1 MWAVP
6 ASARAAPLQCR
17 AGEHC
22 RLVELPEPRPT
33 LGRTQTVFP
42 SCASSAVA
50 LETVYTNA
58 RANARVPFRLTNPP
72 VDPVSRRSSNSRA
85 PTVDGPKRNQVSR
98 QQMDRSTDE
107 IARRWVYTFR
117 RLGVGR
123 ASGSR
128 QASSFYLW
136 YLTIAGVPAPRRK
149 PAPGCVIHKTRP
161 TGPDAGQHG
170 RLPGEILQP
179 KGLSQGEQWRR
190 RPNTSV
196 RALLFLQSLMEGPT
210 HDGALTSAVSGSA

>member
-1 MWAVP
+1 MRTAWASMWAMA
-6 ASARAAPLQCR
+6 ASTRVEPSQR
-17 AGEHC
+17 QAGERC
-22 RLVELPEPRPT
+22 RPAELPEPRLTP
-33 LGRTQTVFP
+33 GQTQTVFP
-42 SCASSAVA
+42 SRTSSAVA
-50 LETVYTNA
+50 VERVYTNT
-58 RANARVPFRLTNPP
+58 RPNARSLSGCTNPQ
-72 VDPVSRRSSNSRA
+72 VDPVTRRRANLWA
-85 PTVDGPKRNQVSR
+85 PTVDPREGIWQSR
-98 QQMDRSTDE
+98 PQMDGLAGE
-107 IARRWVYTFR
+107 IAGAWADIFR

-128 QASSFYLW
+128 QASLFYLW

-196 RALLFLQSLMEGPT
+196 RVLLFLRPLMEGST
-210 HDGALTSAVSGSA
+210 